1 MKKPEPP
8 KSRLIREDFLPD
20 IPMNKY
26 RIKKVIEDGQE
37 LYYPQKK
44 FLWWWRNV
52 NLNGFSSFYDLEY
65 AKKVIRDTNVE
76 YIYDLD

>member
-1 MKKPEPP
+1 MKPEFP
-8 KSRLIREDFLPD
+8 KPRLIREDFLPE
-20 IPMNKY
+20 PMKKY
-26 RIKKVIEDGQE
+26 RIKKVIEDGRE

>member
-44 FLWWWRNV
+44 FLWWWRNA

>member
-8 KSRLIREDFLPD
+8 KSRLIREDFLPYE
-20 IPMNKY
+20 PMNKY

-44 FLWWWRNV
+44 FLWWWSNV
-52 NLNGFSSFYDLEY
+52 NLNGFSSFYDLEN
-65 AKKVIRDTNVE
+65 AKRAIRDTNVE